1 MQDFPCSVHK
11 DSYENSQIACNE
23 AELAQFRADGWLT
36 SAEWYQRVL
45 CVGVDSE
52 PEIELLRRKPGRPRK
67 VEGGE

>member
-11 DSYENSQIACNE
+11 DRYENSQIACNE
-23 AELAQFRADGWLT
+23 AELELFHADGWLT
-36 SAEWYQRVL
+36 SAEWYQRLVA
-45 CVGVDSE
+45 GVEPE